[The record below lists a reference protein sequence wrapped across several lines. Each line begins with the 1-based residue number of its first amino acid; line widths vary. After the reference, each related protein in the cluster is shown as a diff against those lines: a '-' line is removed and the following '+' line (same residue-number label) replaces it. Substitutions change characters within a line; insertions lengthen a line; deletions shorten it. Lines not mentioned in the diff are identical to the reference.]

1 MPILVIVESGA
12 KGPKIEKMLGK
23 GYQVRGCYGHIQ
35 DIPHNL
41 KWIDQ
46 HIKDKWDP
54 NKIPYIESAS
64 AKKTISTLRGLA
76 KSASKV
82 IIASDMD
89 REGEAIGYHIR
100 DVLGLNKSTNK
111 KPVER
116 IVFDQITPDAIHHA
130 IDNPT
135 ELREP
140 LYRAQQAR
148 RVIDIIFGYTVS
160 PLLWHIRPKLSAGR
174 CQSPALRWLYQRQ
187 QEFLALTTLE
197 AKHNITAE
205 LLDNT
210 RKGMDPIITKYVDKQ
225 MTGHTVLDELETIRR
240 WYISSIVHS
249 KSKQSPPQPLTTS
262 AMQQKCYNKFGW
274 SAKKTNAVAQKLYE
288 AGHITYIRTD
298 CKVLSASF
306 VKSARVHLLA
316 TFGEAYVADATQ
328 KKTRVPKK
336 QALAQEAHEPI
347 RPVHCEKRTLTDAE
361 CLAIK
366 MEAKPLRMLYSF
378 VYETTMSSLMTACL
392 LNKYK
397 LSFHPHPPSK
407 PLQHHTLQKELSR
420 VEFPGFRVWEFPP
433 PFTPQMCPYKS
444 HDVFSCQKYV
454 SEIKHPLPIRPY
466 SSGELLKD
474 LESNGI
480 GRPSTYSSI
489 IERLEDR
496 KYIEYRKGTGVS
508 PWQRAL
514 TNHPITQ
521 NTNEEVVID
530 MLPKTPKRHVT
541 STATDIVSQLGDRY
555 YVTVVGRE
563 AIHYLLA
570 QAKLKELTEAHFT
583 QELEQKLD
591 DITQGTA
598 TYTTVVKAFYEDLMA
613 STKGLKK
620 PVTSGVDGFRDH
632 PSKRLLQENDDHY
645 YVALENDYG
654 PAVALLYK
662 DAKRRKEGVFANI
675 PEGETMRSVSLGM
688 AKTLIQE
695 KKQQNKT
702 DGGNLGRL
710 LGKKDDKTVYARMG
724 RYGAYLVWNDVSQP
738 HLPEQSTAFV
748 NKSVGVQDVTL
759 EQAVE
764 WIGQATLTL
773 RKVNTMY
780 TVKYNPKYDS
790 VYISRPNTQSRGRP
804 LSVPL
809 PDVRKEDMQ
818 KINALLVKDCQ
829 TLFEEKQ
836 SKGAP
841 KKVPSN
847 RVSSKKAPFKKKPS
861 KKTPPKRPKKSKQTQ
876 KK

>member
-1 MPILVIVESGA
+1 MPVLVIVESGA

-23 GYQVRGCYGHIQ
+23 GYKVRGCYGHIQ

-46 HIKDKWDP
+46 HIKDNWNPDT
-54 NKIPYIESAS
+54 IPYIESAS

-100 DVLGLNKSTNK
+100 DVLGLSKSTNK

-116 IVFDQITPDAIHHA
+116 IVFDQITPEAIHHA

-187 QEFLALTTLE
+187 QEFLALTNLE

-205 LLDNT
+205 LLDDA
-210 RKGMDPIITKYVDKQ
+210 RKGTDPIVTKYVEKKT
-225 MTGHTVLDELETIRR
+225 TGHTVLDDLETIRQ
-240 WYISSIVHS
+240 WHISSIVHS

-306 VKSARVHLLA
+306 VKSARAHLLA
-316 TFGEAYVADATQ
+316 TLGKAYVTEGAIS
-328 KKTRVPKK
+328 KKTRTSKK

-347 RPVHCEKRTLTDAE
+347 RPVYCKKQTLSDAE
-361 CLAIK
+361 CHTMK

-378 VYETTMSSLMTACL
+378 VYETTLSSLMTPCL
-392 LNKYK
+392 LNKYR
-397 LSFHPHPPSK
+397 LNFHPHTPSK
-407 PLQHHTLQKELSR
+407 SLQHHTLQKEIFL
-420 VEFPGFRVWEFPP
+420 VEFPGFRVWEFPL
-433 PFTPQMCPYKS
+433 PFTPQTCSYKS
-444 HDVFSCQKYV
+444 RDIFSCQKYV

-466 SSGELLKD
+466 SSGELLKG

-496 KYIEYRKGTGVS
+496 KYIEYKKGTGVS

-514 TNHPITQ
+514 TNHPMTQ

-530 MLPKTPKRHVT
+530 MRPKTPRRHVT

-555 YVTVVGRE
+555 YVTIVGRE

-570 QAKLKELTEAHFT
+570 QEKLKELTETHFT

-591 DITQGTA
+591 DITQGKT
-598 TYTTVVKAFYEDLMA
+598 TYSAVVKTFYEDLMT
-613 STKGLKK
+613 STQGLQK

-675 PEGETMRSVSLGM
+675 PDSETMDSVSLGM
-688 AKTLIQE
+688 AKKLIEE
-695 KKQQNKT
+695 KKLQNET
-702 DGGNLGRL
+702 DCGNLGRL
-710 LGKKDDKTVYARMG
+710 LGTKDDKTVYARTG
-724 RYGAYLVWNDVSQP
+724 RYGAYLVWNDASQP

-748 NKSVGVQDVTL
+748 NKSVGLQEVTL

-764 WIGQATLTL
+764 WIGRATLTL

-790 VYISRPNTQSRGRP
+790 VYISRSNTKSRGRP
-804 LSVPL
+804 LSAPL

-818 KINALLVKDCQ
+818 RINALMVKDCQ
-829 TLFEEKQ
+829 LLFEEKH
-836 SKGAP
+836 SSAVP
-841 KKVPSN
+841 KKV
-847 RVSSKKAPFKKKPS
+847 PS

>member
-46 HIKDKWDP
+46 HIKDNWDP
-54 NKIPYIESAS
+54 DKIPYIESTS

-100 DVLGLNKSTNK
+100 DVLGLNRSTNK

-116 IVFDQITPDAIHHA
+116 IVFDQITPEAIHHA

-187 QEFLALTTLE
+187 QEFMALTTLE

-205 LLDNT
+205 LNDDE
-210 RKGMDPIITKYVDKQ
+210 RKGADPLLTKYVDKQ
-225 MTGHTVLDELETIRR
+225 TTGHTVLDELETIRK
-240 WYISSIVHS
+240 WHISSIVHS

-274 SAKKTNAVAQKLYE
+274 SAKKTNVVAQKLYE

-298 CKVLSASF
+298 CKVLSDSF
-306 VKSARVHLLA
+306 VESARAHLLA
-316 TFGEAYVADATQ
+316 TLGDAYVSDIATTQ
-328 KKTRVPKK
+328 KKKRTSKK

-347 RPVHCEKRTLTDAE
+347 RPVYCEKRTLTDAE
-361 CLAIK
+361 CHTMK
-366 MEAKPLRMLYSF
+366 MEAKPLRMLYTF
-378 VYETTMSSLMTACL
+378 VYETTLSSLMTCCL
-392 LNKYK
+392 LNKYQ
-397 LSFHPHPPSK
+397 LNFHPHPPSV
-407 PLQHHTLQKELSR
+407 QHHTLHKVLSC
-420 VEFPGFRVWEFPP
+420 VEFPGFRVWEFQL
-433 PFTPQMCPYKS
+433 PFAPQTCPYKS
-444 HDVFSCQKYV
+444 HDIFSCHKYV

-466 SSGELLKD
+466 SSGELLKG

-496 KYIEYRKGTGVS
+496 KYIEHQKGSGVS

-514 TNHPITQ
+514 ANHPMTQ

-530 MLPKTPKRHVT
+530 MRPKAPTRHVT

-570 QAKLKELTEAHFT
+570 QEKLKELTETHFT

-591 DITQGTA
+591 DITHGNT
-598 TYTTVVKAFYEDLMA
+598 TYSAVVKAFYDDLMA
-613 STKGLKK
+613 STKGLHK
-620 PVTSGVDGFRDH
+620 PIASGVDGFRDH
-632 PSKRLLQENDDHY
+632 PSKRLLQDNTDHY

-662 DAKRRKEGVFANI
+662 DAKRKKEGVFVNI
-675 PEGETMRSVSLGM
+675 PDGETMASVSLGM
-688 AKTLIQE
+688 AKKLIQE
-695 KKQQNKT
+695 KKQQMNT
-702 DGGNLGRL
+702 DGGNTGRL
-710 LGKKDDKTVYARMG
+710 LGTKDDKTIYARMG
-724 RYGAYLVWNDVSQP
+724 RYGAYLVWNDVSEP

-748 NKSVGVQDVTL
+748 NKSVGVMDVTL

-790 VYISRPNTQSRGRP
+790 VYISRPNTKSRGRP

-829 TLFEEKQ
+829 VLFEEKHSSSVQ
-836 SKGAP
+836 KI
-841 KKVPSN
+841 VPS
-847 RVSSKKAPFKKKPS
+847 KKTLPTKTPS